1 MKNLI
6 NNELTLVVM
15 AAGMGS
21 RFGGLKQLQPVGP
34 NGELILDYSISDAK
48 NQGFTRVIFIIKE
61 ENQDL
66 FHEAIGEKIQK
77 GMKVSYA
84 YQKTTDL
91 PSDKFTS
98 LGEKRVKPWGTGQA
112 VYAARN
118 LIETP
123 FMVINADD
131 FYGRETFEK
140 MANLLRELKAG
151 QAAMVAFPVD
161 KTLSENGSV
170 SRGVC
175 TLNQEGELL
184 DLKEHTKICKT
195 DDIIVSEL
203 EEGNIELSGDTLVSM
218 NVWGFLPD
226 MLPKLEEE
234 FVGFL
239 EKVKDQEKG
248 EFYLPEAVASLIA
261 QAKLSVFVAKTEETW
276 YGVTYKED
284 QSIIE
289 KGIIKLHQLGQYK
302 PLKEEKNHA

>member
-1 MKNLI
+1 MEKMI

-34 NGELILDYSISDAK
+34 NGELILDYSLNDAK
-48 NQGFTRVIFIIKE
+48 VQGFSRVIFIIKE

-66 FHEAIGEKIQK
+66 FHEAIGEKVQQD
-77 GMKVSYA
+77 MQVSYA
-84 YQKTTDL
+84 YQKVTDL
-91 PSDKFTS
+91 PLERFAP
-98 LGEKRVKPWGTGQA
+98 LGERRVKPWGTGQA
-112 VYAARN
+112 VYAARH
-118 LIETP
+118 LIKTP

-140 MANLLRELKAG
+140 MANLLRKLEEG

-175 TLNQEGELL
+175 RVNQEGELL
-184 DLKEHTKICKT
+184 KLKEHTKIIKR
-195 DDIIVSEL
+195 DGMIISQL
-203 EEGNIELSGDTLVSM
+203 DEGEMNLNEDTLVSM
-218 NVWGFLPD
+218 NVWGFLPSIIR
-226 MLPKLEEE
+226 KLEVE
-234 FVGFL
+234 FIDFL
-239 EKVKDQEKG
+239 EKVQDQEKG
-248 EFYLPEAVASLIA
+248 EFYLPEAVAFLIT
-261 QAKLSVFVAKTEETW
+261 KGELKVFVKKTEETW

-289 KGIIKLHQLGQYK
+289 KGILKLHQFGQYK